1 MFDVL
6 LFEAP
11 LPKEGLPNGIKDLD
25 FSELEFQ
32 TTDLTKSMDTWSV
45 SNAGK
50 LFLHESDSSFIKD
63 EDHPMGGYIKEVPKG
78 LKQIEETKSIH
89 FYRVFEGNEE
99 TDYWVAFD
107 ALFRKGE
114 LVSVDLSN
122 VEEVPA
128 EERKKAQE
136 HAKEIAEK
144 TIKKAEKYAK
154 PKVFLKPIKFG
165 LGLLLVSLHFV
176 GRNLSKLHSKL

>member
-11 LPKEGLPNGIKDLD
+11 LPKEGLPRTIKDLD

-32 TTDLTKSMDTWSV
+32 TTDLSKTMDTWSV
-45 SNAGK
+45 STAGD
-50 LFLHESDSSFIKD
+50 LFIHESDSSFIKD
-63 EDHPMGGYIKEVPKG
+63 EDHPMGGYIKEIPKG
-78 LKQIEETKSIH
+78 IKRIEETKSVH
-89 FYRVFEGNEE
+89 FYRVFEGGEK
-99 TDYWVAFD
+99 TDFWVSFD
-107 ALFRKGE
+107 ALFRKGS
-114 LVSVDLSN
+114 LVSVDLNN

-136 HAKEIAEK
+136 HAKELAKK
-144 TIKKAEKYAK
+144 TIKKGKYYSK
-154 PKVFLKPIKFG
+154 LSFLLKPIKLA
-165 LGLLLVSLHFV
+165 LGLSLVSLHFV